1 MTQKSPSQMDS
12 DGVSLPNPTFNPYK
26 KDNGLG
32 EKLGGL
38 GDITRFLK

>member
-1 MTQKSPSQMDS
+1 MGCDGGSP
-12 DGVSLPNPTFNPYK
+12 LNPTLNPCK
-26 KDNGLG
+26 GDNGLG